1 MEKETLEDR
10 DKRAQ
15 ELLQASIEI
24 FTNSSSN
31 YKARRGFIE
40 GAKWQAERMYSEEE
54 VKRLAFDFY
63 YDMSHKMGVNT
74 NQISENATNVDIWF
88 EQLKKKEYGKFNNNK
103 FNM

>member
-1 MEKETLEDR
+1 MEKETIRQAAGKRIPTSTKVWDLTETRRR
-10 DKRAQ
+10 D
-15 ELLQASIEI
+15 
-24 FTNSSSN
+24 
-31 YKARRGFIE
+31 FIA

-88 EQLKKKEYGKFNNNK
+88 EQLKKK
-103 FNM
+103 